1 MGVFSGPDIREN
13 GLILA
18 LDAGNTKSYGN
29 RENLVS
35 YSTYNASTW
44 SKIETTGT
52 GTLTTG
58 IDAPDGSTNAIRI
71 TFNNN
76 GNILLRV
83 TFPAF
88 TPNGTDTYTTS
99 FYVRKISGTGNVST
113 DLSDGNPGGDYSS
126 RLITNQWVRITTSA
140 VPTATSKSFID
151 LISDTNTNYVLDFWG
166 LQVEKST
173 SVTNYTATNG
183 STISRATTFTDLS
196 GNGNNGTLTNGPS
209 YDGFNSGSILFDGTD
224 DYINIAYNASL
235 KPATAITMESFC
247 YIQNNGTG
255 WASLIQYPQNSSSH
269 TDPYFDWAIYLNMSS
284 RLLHTRI
291 DGEGASSPNNVW
303 NFNEW
308 VYVAIT
314 FENQSVKYYVNGVS
328 VGSSSI
334 SKTSITYDA
343 NNPVL
348 IGKNASGGEPFEGKL
363 GSIKVYNRALTAA
376 EIQQNFNA
384 NRGRFGI

>member
-18 LDAGNTKSYGN
+18 LDASNNKSYN
-29 RENLVS
+29 SRENLVS

-209 YDGFNSGSILFDGTD
+209 YDGFNSGSILFDGSNDFIDLTNKSVAISGNGARSIFCWVKSTTGGRCIISTGTANNSQAFNLVTYGSSKVGVMGYNYD
-224 DYINIAYNASL
+224 FYPTTGANVFDGNWHFVGATYDGAGTLITYVDGVQDNISTGRTYSTTGQNNFIGKSHHTGSDAYWNGNIAQ
-235 KPATAITMESFC
+235 TQI
-247 YIQNNGTG
+247 
-255 WASLIQYPQNSSSH
+255 H
-269 TDPYFDWAIYLNMSS
+269 
-284 RLLHTRI
+284 
-291 DGEGASSPNNVW
+291 
-303 NFNEW
+303 
-308 VYVAIT
+308 
-314 FENQSVKYYVNGVS
+314 
-328 VGSSSI
+328 
-334 SKTSITYDA
+334 
-343 NNPVL
+343 
-348 IGKNASGGEPFEGKL
+348 
-363 GSIKVYNRALTAA
+363 NRALTAS